1 MFEQLLLSCISSS
14 DRSTI
19 LYWGMEL
26 SDVIFLLVYVS
37 VMSYMRLDWRQLVV
51 IYTKPF
57 AIFFNLFQNI

>member
-1 MFEQLLLSCISSS
+1 
-14 DRSTI
+14 
-19 LYWGMEL
+19 MEL